1 MDSLV
6 AEKRNAPFGWFSF
19 ICCLAPC
26 LMGMLMTPACSALR
40 WVVDRMAREARQLHC
55 DLNYEDG
62 SGANSVKSPLLG
74 VSISER
80 RKHCRTFE

>member
-1 MDSLV
+1 
-6 AEKRNAPFGWFSF
+6 
-19 ICCLAPC
+19 
-26 LMGMLMTPACSALR
+26 MTPACSALR

-55 DLNYEDG
+55 DLNSAQFYEDG

-74 VSISER
+74 VSISEL